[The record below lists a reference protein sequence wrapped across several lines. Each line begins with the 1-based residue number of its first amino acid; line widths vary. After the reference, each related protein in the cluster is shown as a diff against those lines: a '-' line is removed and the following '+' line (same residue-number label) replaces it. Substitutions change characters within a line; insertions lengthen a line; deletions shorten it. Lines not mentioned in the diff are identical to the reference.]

1 MCRTKK
7 PSHRPKTKC
16 KPHISEHNAINIL
29 HNIRSVHREQPELSN
44 SQLLE
49 LTLVGVGLD
58 DVDMDVGLFS
68 NCFRIISVL
77 LPWYKCVLVCILQ
90 MSAGMITNYA
100 HTRTWALRVP
110 ATIRTRRTD
119 NHTY

>member
-58 DVDMDVGLFS
+58 DVDIHVGFMLVSFT
-68 NCFRIISVL
+68 
-77 LPWYKCVLVCILQ
+77 LVCLIIVLGLLV
-90 MSAGMITNYA
+90 AT
-100 HTRTWALRVP
+100 ALV
-110 ATIRTRRTD
+110 
-119 NHTY
+119 